1 MYLKPLQYVQKY
13 RIWQLSIIRYCDIT
27 VKPFLIRTPHCYGQ
41 FVLFLEKKSP
51 CIFLKFQPLK
61 TDAMLIWTLSMAPIM
76 SILVSLLIRTAQRR
90 RRQKPCVWQTWHT
103 YYLRVCCH
111 VQLIQLCFDLLQ
123 KDLLKGRWSL
133 AEIIFKQNYCH
144 ACHTRFAVFFP
155 LPSLRVGSLLTRFD
169 CNPL

>member
-1 MYLKPLQYVQKY
+1 M
-13 RIWQLSIIRYCDIT
+13 WQLSIIRYGDIT
-27 VKPFLIRTPHCYGQ
+27 VIPLFIRTPHYYGQ

-51 CIFLKFQPLK
+51 YIFLKFQPLK
-61 TDAMLIWTLSMAPIM
+61 MDALLIWTLSMAPFM
-76 SILVSLLIRTAQRR
+76 SQSILVSLLITTAQRR
-90 RRQKPCVWQTWHT
+90 RRQKPCVWQTWHA
-103 YYLRVCCH
+103 YYLHVCRD

-144 ACHTRFAVFFP
+144 ACHTRFAVFFS